1 MTHIIFPIGDWSC
14 DGHSC
19 YADFLVKS
27 DKPLSEVRQTH
38 LKENDFIGSLC
49 EDYRDNKI
57 EVYTLYEFLIKY
69 IPKTE
74 AQEKIK
80 YLIANGIELTD
91 DVLEVQE
98 TACRLKNTEMDYQVD
113 YQVQLSFEDDENCQA
128 LVIEEPKHMLDV
140 WLMCLN
146 TIEPSL
152 NLVPI
157 SEAMSQYF
165 IKYKGYPTK
174 PEGNINFYGFNEQNQ
189 HLQTPGYGIWDDH
202 SGEFFHDVN

>member
-27 DKPLSEVRQTH
+27 DKPLSEVRRVH

-57 EVYTLYEFLIKY
+57 EVYSLYEFLIKY
-69 IPKTE
+69 VSKTE

-80 YLIANGIELTD
+80 ALIDGGIELTD
-91 DVLEVQE
+91 DVLE
-98 TACRLKNTEMDYQVD
+98 LKEYSSRFQDTEVD
-113 YQVQLSFEDDENCQA
+113 YQVKLSFEENEDCQS
-128 LVIEEPKHMLDV
+128 LVIEDPKHMLDV
-140 WLMCLN
+140 WLICLN
-146 TIEPSL
+146 TIDPSL
-152 NLVPI
+152 NLTQA

-165 IKYKGYPTK
+165 IKYKGYPAK